1 MGRFLNHSNRRYALA
16 ASVFFLAGWYTS
28 SMIASLRGTV
38 TAVTLK
44 SVVVEVAGVGY
55 RVFATGQTLA
65 SFDLGAECHLF
76 THHHQREDGQELYG
90 FRTVQE
96 LEMFDLLLT
105 VNGVGPKSALGVLSR
120 ASVADITRAVHAGET
135 TILTK
140 VSGIGAKTAERIV
153 RELNGKL
160 GAPSGD
166 TASLQGG
173 DDELLAALEQ
183 LGYAPAE
190 ARKALAKVPSTIT
203 DPAQRIKAV
212 LRAS

>member
-1 MGRFLNHSNRRYALA
+1 MNHSVGFFIAKWYTANMIARLEGTV
-16 ASVFFLAGWYTS
+16 ASVN
-28 SMIASLRGTV
+28 
-38 TAVTLK
+38 LK
-44 SVVVEVAGVGY
+44 SAVVDIHGVGY
-55 RVFATGQTLA
+55 RVFATAQTLA
-65 SFDLGAECHLF
+65 GLDVGATCVLH

-105 VNGVGPKSALGVLSR
+105 VNGVGPKSALGVLAR

-160 GAPSGD
+160 GTPTSDAAP
-166 TASLQGG
+166 LQGS

-190 ARKALAKVPSTIT
+190 ARKALANVSATIT

-212 LRAS
+212 LRNS

>member
-1 MGRFLNHSNRRYALA
+1 
-16 ASVFFLAGWYTS
+16 
-28 SMIASLRGTV
+28 MIAHLKG
-38 TAVTLK
+38 AVSSVNLK
-44 SVVVEVAGVGY
+44 SAVVEVSGVGY
-55 RVFATGQTLA
+55 RVFATAQTLA
-65 SFDLGAECHLF
+65 ALDVGASCVLH

-90 FRTVQE
+90 FLTVGE

-120 ASVADITRAVHAGET
+120 ATVADITRAVHAGET

-160 GAPSGD
+160 GA
-166 TASLQGG
+166 ASNEAVVPQDR

-203 DPAQRIKAV
+203 DPAQRVKAV
-212 LRAS
+212 LRGS

>member
-1 MGRFLNHSNRRYALA
+1 MIARLEGTV
-16 ASVFFLAGWYTS
+16 ASVN
-28 SMIASLRGTV
+28 
-38 TAVTLK
+38 LK
-44 SVVVEVAGVGY
+44 SAIVDVHGVGY
-55 RVFATGQTLA
+55 RVFATAQTLA
-65 SFDLGAECHLF
+65 SLDVGTACVLH

-105 VNGVGPKSALGVLSR
+105 VNGVGPKSALGVLAR
-120 ASVADITRAVHAGET
+120 ASVADITRAVHAGEIT
-135 TILTK
+135 LLTK

-160 GAPSGD
+160 GD
-166 TASLQGG
+166 ASNSAAIPQDR